1 MLILLQHRPLLWLKS
16 RAVFVEG
23 KGACTAHR
31 TTNRVRGSGRCSTVT
46 VASTCHRNQD
56 HLPIRA
62 VLHVVEWMRRS
73 SSGYDAMSA
82 SEIRENPV
90 VYDFAS
96 HTPLY
101 TRLLYQ
107 SEMVW
112 RVGKPPE
119 ACHQRPFLGGHGVAG
134 GIATIARNP
143 APSSAFKT
151 VDEPTLTT
159 ISICRSTV
167 VVAWVPILSV
177 SQLWSPGSIEQHGV
191 LEYEKIT
198 SAEQEI
204 RKGSLMHVTIIYFSL
219 QLFEGLGRKHLGL
232 NAADVA

>member
-1 MLILLQHRPLLWLKS
+1 
-16 RAVFVEG
+16 
-23 KGACTAHR
+23 
-31 TTNRVRGSGRCSTVT
+31 
-46 VASTCHRNQD
+46 
-56 HLPIRA
+56 
-62 VLHVVEWMRRS
+62 
-73 SSGYDAMSA
+73 MSA

-90 VYDFAS
+90 VYDYAS

-112 RVGKPPE
+112 RLGKLPE
-119 ACHQRPFLGGHGVAG
+119 ACHQRPFPRR
-134 GIATIARNP
+134 ARRSRWYRNCR
-143 APSSAFKT
+143 AKPSTVFAFKT
-151 VDEPTLTT
+151 ADEPTSTT
-159 ISICRSTV
+159 ISICRSTA
-167 VVAWVPILSV
+167 VVARVPILSV

-219 QLFEGLGRKHLGL
+219 QLFEGLRRKHLGL